1 MDWINERSEH
11 YSLFYHPNSIA
22 EMNLSQII
30 AWQEKCYQRLS
41 NELGLILNRPIRMYL
56 CNSPD
61 EIAQITG
68 CPPCN
73 GMTFDYDLIYAV
85 YNETT
90 RCLGPHEDA
99 HIFSYQIAIPNSFF
113 LREGFAMYF
122 DKSYHGRDNTEIA
135 KDWFKSNKS
144 FSITSLIDNRIFWQL
159 PEEISY
165 PLAGAFAQWIIQ
177 HYGMPVYLEIYRN
190 EDYLNGC
197 LAKFSNVIDSM
208 FADTVSKCI
217 RISWSS
223 VSETE

>member
-56 CNSPD
+56 CNSAD

-68 CPPCN
+68 CPPSN
-73 GMTFDYDLIYAV
+73 GMTFGYDLIYAV

-90 RCLGPHEDA
+90 QCLGPHEDA
-99 HIFSYQIAIPNSFF
+99 HIFSYQIGIPDSFF

-122 DKSYHGRDNTEIA
+122 DKCYHGRDNTEIA
-135 KDWFKSNKS
+135 REWFESNKL
-144 FSITSLIDNRIFWQL
+144 FSITSLIDNKNFWQL

-165 PLAGAFAQWIIQ
+165 PLAGAFAFWIIGR
-177 HYGMPVYLEIYRN
+177 YGIRKYLEIYRN
-190 EDYLNGC
+190 EGN
-197 LAKFSNVIDSM
+197 FSRSIGLSSAAIDSA
-208 FADTVSKCI
+208 FAKACLRD
-217 RISWSS
+217 RIACPCHESFS
-223 VSETE
+223 